1 MDKFAEAGYGQR
13 DIGFGERPALV
24 IVDFQQG
31 FTDASNPLGRSDHVQ
46 RAVDNTALLLAACKA
61 KGIPV
66 ASCAVSWGGP
76 DEMTYWKIDSLYDG
90 SFYHG
95 HPCTSSTRA
104 FGTMST
110 FSSSLKRRHLFF
122 TRRRSSRGWSCI
134 ASTRLSS
141 LAARPR
147 GVCAPRS
154 WTASRPA
161 TVPSSLRIAVVIRTR
176 RRMQATSAMWA
187 DAMPMSLIWRA

>member
-76 DEMTYWKIDSLYDG
+76 DEMTYWKIDSL
-90 SFYHG
+90 
-95 HPCTSSTRA
+95 
-104 FGTMST
+104 
-110 FSSSLKRRHLFF
+110 
-122 TRRRSSRGWSCI
+122 
-134 ASTRLSS
+134 
-141 LAARPR
+141 
-147 GVCAPRS
+147 
-154 WTASRPA
+154 
-161 TVPSSLRIAVVIRTR
+161 
-176 RRMQATSAMWA
+176 
-187 DAMPMSLIWRA
+187 